1 MKRFGSVARPLF
13 ALAKPMV
20 VTSAL
25 ALLAGAQPADA
36 AGFYIKEQSVTGLG
50 RAFAGES
57 AMSEDASTIFFNP
70 AGMTRLQG
78 PEASAGVHLL
88 IPRADLENRGSTSHR
103 TDGGWHRD
111 PADRRRRRRQSV

>member
-1 MKRFGSVARPLF
+1 MKRFGGVSRPLF
-13 ALAKPMV
+13 AFAKPMA

-25 ALLAGAQPADA
+25 ALLGGAQPADA

-78 PEASAGVHLL
+78 PEATAGVHLL
-88 IPRADLENRGSTSHR
+88 VPRADLENRGSTS
-103 TDGGWHRD
+103 TDPDAGRRRD
-111 PADRRRRRRQSV
+111 PADRRQRRRQSL